1 VKLGGR
7 PVAVANLYHRVI
19 SPGYKSREAE
29 VAGMVTAAVALGL
42 TVAVLAIVTSLGSWY
57 ARGRIDGVEDFIAA
71 RDSTAGGQ
79 LTATLVAS
87 SMGAWIL
94 FAPAEA
100 AAAFGGVSALVG
112 YGVGSATPLV
122 VYAWLG
128 PRIREYIPA
137 GHSLTEYAYAR
148 YGTGM
153 YVYVLVVSV
162 AYMFVF
168 LAAEMT
174 GITGAL
180 ALVAGVP
187 LWQTAAVIGGFVL
200 VYTAYGGLQASIFT
214 DTLQTLVLLPV
225 LALGF
230 AGALLALGGAGE
242 LHGTVLAADPALLD
256 PGFVPGLK
264 FGAYVVVAI
273 LGAEMLNQAW
283 WQRVYAGADS
293 TEVRRSFLV
302 AAVAVVPM
310 VITAGLFGL
319 AATGLDTLAT
329 SGASYNADIAFFLV
343 VESAFSE
350 PLTLAVVLIAVLLVM
365 STADTLFNAI
375 ASVVTA
381 DLGRLLAAPSDAGLT
396 LAGRSLTVVV
406 ALAATLVG
414 AQGYSVLQIFFTADL
429 LATATFVPLL
439 YGLYSR
445 RPSGPDMLA
454 ASVAGLAVG
463 VALFPPAAGLLADLG
478 VAGALPS
485 PSFFRSFL
493 SAAAVSGLL
502 AVAGARVTDAE
513 FDLDRLET
521 EVGRVDD
528 PAPDGGREVRE

>member
-1 VKLGGR
+1 M
-7 PVAVANLYHRVI
+7 
-19 SPGYKSREAE
+19 
-29 VAGMVTAAVALGL
+29 AGMVTAAVALGL
-42 TVAVLAIVTSLGSWY
+42 TVAVLAVVTSLGSWY

-71 RDSTAGGQ
+71 RNSTAGGQ

-128 PRIREYIPA
+128 PRIREYVPA

-225 LALGF
+225 LAVGF

-283 WQRVYAGADS
+283 WQRVYAGTDS

-445 RPSGPDMLA
+445 RPSGLDMLA